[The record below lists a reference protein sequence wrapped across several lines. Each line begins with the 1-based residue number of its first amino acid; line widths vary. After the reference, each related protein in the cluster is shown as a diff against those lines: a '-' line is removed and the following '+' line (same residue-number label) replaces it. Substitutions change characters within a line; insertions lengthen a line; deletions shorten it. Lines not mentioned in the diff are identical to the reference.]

1 MKTSLKGIEL
11 ITTFEGFSASP
22 YYCPA
27 GIATIGYGSTK
38 YADGRPV
45 KMSDKPVTY
54 FEAEELLEAT
64 LGEYED
70 AINRYVT
77 LPFLN
82 QNQFDAL
89 VSFTYNVG
97 IGNFKKSTLL
107 KKLNASLFEDAAK
120 EFLKW
125 DKSKGIALAGL
136 TKRRKTEMEM
146 FNG

>member
-1 MKTSLKGIEL
+1 MKTSPKGIEL

-22 YYCPA
+22 YFCPA

-38 YADGRPV
+38 YADGRAV
-45 KMSDKPVTY
+45 KMGDKPVTY
-54 FEAEELLEAT
+54 FEAKELLEAT

-70 AINRYVT
+70 VINTYVNVS
-77 LPFLN
+77 LS

-107 KKLNASLFEDAAK
+107 KKLNASLFDDAAK

-125 DKSKGIALAGL
+125 DKSKGFVLAGL
-136 TKRRKTEMEM
+136 TKRRKTEMEV